1 MPVISCN
8 IADFSG
14 HADMGTV
21 SRGHGLIEDIQI
33 LRGVAVLMTVGTH
46 LFWLVTWGPATWLN
60 VLHSYFSLGTG
71 VDLFFVIS
79 GFVITRDIM
88 RRFPSAG
95 SPVEYWRETAKFW
108 VRRVFRIWPTAW
120 FWLTIILVL
129 TLFFNDSGVF
139 GSFRPN
145 FASVLSAFAQVAN
158 LRYWSLDANHIGI
171 AGPMPALD
179 VFWSL
184 SLEEQFYIALPFVL
198 FFFPRSFSKIL
209 LAVAV
214 VLIVIPRQW
223 PTFGWYFRIDPVI
236 AGVMLAVWRD
246 SSIYGVFEPDFLSKT
261 AVGKVVLLIGMIV
274 MISGVAALNVAPIAQ
289 GMTTIFCAMLV
300 FVATFDRGY
309 VMPNRFVRAVFM
321 WVGSRSYAIYVVHG
335 VAYFLVRE
343 IWFRVGP
350 YAYDRGIEYRT
361 VCFGAAALLIVIF
374 AEFNFRCIE
383 NPLRK
388 MGKRLTEGRPQRS
401 TTGSSNLEAVR
412 GH

>member
-1 MPVISCN
+1 
-8 IADFSG
+8 
-14 HADMGTV
+14 MGTV
-21 SRGHGLIEDIQI
+21 SRAHGLIEDIQI

-46 LFWLVTWGPATWLN
+46 LFWLVTWGPATWLG

-88 RRFPSAG
+88 RRFPSSE
-95 SPVEYWRETAKFW
+95 SPVEYWREAAKFW
-108 VRRVFRIWPTAW
+108 VRRIFRIWPTAW
-120 FWLTIILVL
+120 FWLTVILGL
-129 TLFFNDSGVF
+129 TLFFNNSGVF

-145 FASVLSAFAQVAN
+145 FASAMSAFAQVAN
-158 LRYWSLDANHIGI
+158 WRYWNLDANHAGV

-184 SLEEQFYIALPFVL
+184 SLEEQFYLALPFLL
-198 FFFPRSFSKIL
+198 FFFPRSFPRIL

-214 VLIVIPRQW
+214 ILIMIPRQW
-223 PTFGWYFRIDPVI
+223 PSFGWYFRIDPVI
-236 AGVMLAVWRD
+236 AGVLLAVWRD
-246 SSIYGVFEPDFLSKT
+246 SPIYRLFEPDFLDKT
-261 AVGKVVLLIGMIV
+261 SVGKLAFLGVIIV
-274 MISGVAALNVAPIAQ
+274 MIAGVGALNVAPIAQ
-289 GMTTIFCAMLV
+289 GMTTIFCTMLV

-309 VMPNRFVRAVFM
+309 VMPNRIIRAVFM

-335 VAYFLVRE
+335 IAYFLVRE

-383 NPLRK
+383 TPLRK
-388 MGKRLTEGRPQRS
+388 MGKILTEERPPRDM
-401 TTGSSNLEAVR
+401 TGSSSLEAAR
-412 GH
+412 TH